1 MFVAIFLIKEFFWAI
16 LTSESFLLAYSC
28 NVLLQ
33 FWNWLFAYIANTICR
48 IWIMLWS
55 FVFFS
60 NDFYWWKSG
69 CKWCRVHFRDCE
81 FSYDETRCHGCWKI
95 LNTQYICM
103 TSLQNELRDG
113 MILCFCC
120 IICST
125 RAAFDLFFL
134 RLVSL
139 LLMIF
144 QCVQATENL

>member
-1 MFVAIFLIKEFFWAI
+1 MFVAIKEISCIKNSFEQYWQVNRFSLLCSLAMRFFNSETLHYALI
-16 LTSESFLLAYSC
+16 LC
-28 NVLLQ
+28 V
-33 FWNWLFAYIANTICR
+33 FAY
-48 IWIMLWS
+48 
-55 FVFFS
+55 
-60 NDFYWWKSG
+60 DFYWWKFV
-69 CKWCRVHFRDCE
+69 CKCCRVNFQGCE

>member
-16 LTSESFLLAYSC
+16 LTSESFLLVNSSC

-60 NDFYWWKSG
+60 NEFYWWKFG
-69 CKWCRVHFRDCE
+69 CKCCRVHFRDCE

-95 LNTQYICM
+95 LNTQYISM
-103 TSLQNELRDG
+103 ISLQNEFRDG
-113 MILCFCC
+113 IILCFCC
-120 IICST
+120 ITCNT
-125 RAAFDLFFL
+125 RCIWHVF
-134 RLVSL
+134 SY
-139 LLMIF
+139 
-144 QCVQATENL
+144 ES